1 MYNFL
6 LKNKKNILIFLILI
20 SIVSFIDTIRKG
32 FLNGCDF
39 QWQPAVLFW
48 EGINHYQKFIS
59 NGKSDFLCQGG
70 EYAHLFNVIL
80 YYNYVMSYLNGVMLS

>member
-1 MYNFL
+1 M
-6 LKNKKNILIFLILI
+6 I
-20 SIVSFIDTIRKG
+20 
-32 FLNGCDF
+32 NGCDF

-70 EYAHLFNVIL
+70 EYGHLFNIILFPYTLVKWEIARAFWVITNIIFL
-80 YYNYVMSYLNGVMLS
+80 YIDYTLRIFLGFLSQSYLFLLL